1 MTLKEMLGEN
11 YKDGMTVEE
20 MLAFEV
26 EEPKA
31 DNTDLEKTK
40 RALNKANSEAA
51 EYKRKLN
58 ERMSA
63 DEKAAAEQAENLAKM
78 TEELNTLKREK
89 TVSEHISKFV
99 GIGYAPDLAKTAA
112 EAMTDG
118 DMGKVFECMGTFM
131 ADHDAKVT
139 ADFVKGNPAP
149 VSGNVGSAA
158 MTKEKFKEMS
168 FDERNAYAKEHPDE
182 YKSMYGQN

>member
-1 MTLKEMLGEN
+1 MTLKEMLGDN

-20 MLAFEV
+20 MLAVEV
-26 EEPKA
+26 DEPKV

-51 EYKRKLN
+51 EYKRQLK
-58 ERMSA
+58 EKMTE
-63 DEKAAAEQAENLAKM
+63 DEQRAAEQAESLKSM
-78 TEELNTLKREK
+78 QDELTALRRDK
-89 TVSEHISKFV
+89 TVSEHISKY
-99 GIGYAPDLAKTAA
+99 IGMGYTPELAKTAA
-112 EAMTDG
+112 EAMADG
-118 DMGKVFECMGTFM
+118 DMAKVFDTMTKFM

-149 VSGNVGSAA
+149 VDGKTDSPT

-168 FDERNAYAKEHPDE
+168 FDQRNAYAKEHPDE